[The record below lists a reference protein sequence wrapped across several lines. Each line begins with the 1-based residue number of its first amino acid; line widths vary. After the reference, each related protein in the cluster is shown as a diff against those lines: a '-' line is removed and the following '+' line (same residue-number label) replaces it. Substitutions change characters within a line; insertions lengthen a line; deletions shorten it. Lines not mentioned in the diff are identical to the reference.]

1 MCIDF
6 IPESAKEYKSL
17 DGSIKTLVDKKLEQ
31 LKKNHYLGEELG
43 NKYNMDLTGFY
54 KLYFRKKT
62 YRIVYRIIKN
72 GIEIIEIWG
81 IGKKDK
87 MEIYKDINKRIKNRF
102 G

>member
-1 MCIDF
+1 MSIEF
-6 IPESAKEYKSL
+6 IPEASEEYESL
-17 DGSIKTLVDKKLEQ
+17 DGSIKILADKKIEQ

-43 NKYNMDLTGFY
+43 NKHNMDLTGYY

-72 GIEIIEIWG
+72 GIEIVEIWG

-87 MEIYKDINKRIKNRF
+87 MEIYKDINKRINDR

>member
-1 MCIDF
+1 MSIEF
-6 IPESAKEYKSL
+6 IPEASEEYKYL
-17 DGSIKTLVDKKLEQ
+17 DGSIKILADKKIEQ

-43 NKYNMDLTGFY
+43 NKYNMDLTGYY

-72 GIEIIEIWG
+72 GIEIVEIWG

-87 MEIYKDINKRIKNRF
+87 MEIYKDINKRINDRK
-102 G
+102 